1 MSFCPNCGTQLD
13 DSAVF
18 CPNCG
23 QRCKL
28 DEPAASP
35 SPGAQQTTPTT
46 QQPTSSAQQTASR
59 GQCPDSYL
67 LFAILTTLFCC
78 LPFGI
83 VAIVKAASVSSK
95 YQSGDYEGA
104 VQASN
109 DAKKMVQDCRH
120 LLSYPSRIDSCR
132 IRHHGNCRCDV
143 LVLKQ
148 SSWQQLQYCC
158 QDCFY
163 ISTPQPIRNPA
174 ACFPNAFSC
183 S

>member
-13 DSAVF
+13 DSAMF

-23 QRCKL
+23 HRCKL

-35 SPGAQQTTPTT
+35 SPGVQQTTPTT
-46 QQPTSSAQQTASR
+46 QQTTSSAQQTTSSAQQTASR

-109 DAKKMVQDCRH
+109 DAKKWCKIAVICC
-120 LLSYPSRIDSCR
+120 LIPLALT
-132 IRHHGNCRCDV
+132 
-143 LVLKQ
+143 LVGYAIMAIVGATFL
-148 SSWQQLQYCC
+148 
-158 QDCFY
+158 F
-163 ISTPQPIRNPA
+163 
-174 ACFPNAFSC
+174 
-183 S
+183 

>member
-1 MSFCPNCGTQLD
+1 MIISIILILMAIIAIILLDTRNKQNKHKTMSFCPNCGTQLD
-13 DSAVF
+13 DSAMF

-23 QRCKL
+23 HRCKL

-35 SPGAQQTTPTT
+35 SPGVQQTTPTT
-46 QQPTSSAQQTASR
+46 QQPTSSAQQTTSSAQQTASR

-109 DAKKMVQDCRH
+109 DAKKWCKIAVICC
-120 LLSYPSRIDSCR
+120 LIPLALT
-132 IRHHGNCRCDV
+132 
-143 LVLKQ
+143 LVGYAIMAIVGATFL
-148 SSWQQLQYCC
+148 
-158 QDCFY
+158 F
-163 ISTPQPIRNPA
+163 
-174 ACFPNAFSC
+174 
-183 S
+183 

>member
-23 QRCKL
+23 HRCKL

-46 QQPTSSAQQTASR
+46 QQTASR

-109 DAKKMVQDCRH
+109 DAKKWCKIAVICC
-120 LLSYPSRIDSCR
+120 LIPLALT
-132 IRHHGNCRCDV
+132 
-143 LVLKQ
+143 LVGYAIMAIVGATFL
-148 SSWQQLQYCC
+148 
-158 QDCFY
+158 F
-163 ISTPQPIRNPA
+163 
-174 ACFPNAFSC
+174 
-183 S
+183 

>member
-13 DSAVF
+13 DNAVF

-23 QRCKL
+23 HRCKL
-28 DEPAASP
+28 DESAASP
-35 SPGAQQTTPTT
+35 APSPEAQQ
-46 QQPTSSAQQTASR
+46 QTSSTQQTASR

-67 LFAILTTLFCC
+67 LYAILTTLFCC

-109 DAKKMVQDCRH
+109 DAKKWCKIAV
-120 LLSYPSRIDSCR
+120 I
-132 IRHHGNCRCDV
+132 
-143 LVLKQ
+143 
-148 SSWQQLQYCC
+148 CC
-158 QDCFY
+158 LIPLALTLIGYAIMGIAGATFL
-163 ISTPQPIRNPA
+163 
-174 ACFPNAFSC
+174 F
-183 S
+183 

>member
-23 QRCKL
+23 HRCKL

-35 SPGAQQTTPTT
+35 SPG
-46 QQPTSSAQQTASR
+46 AQQTASR

-83 VAIVKAASVSSK
+83 VAIVKAASVSAK

-109 DAKKMVQDCRH
+109 DAKKWCKIAVICC
-120 LLSYPSRIDSCR
+120 LIPLALT
-132 IRHHGNCRCDV
+132 
-143 LVLKQ
+143 LVGYAIMAIVGATFL
-148 SSWQQLQYCC
+148 
-158 QDCFY
+158 F
-163 ISTPQPIRNPA
+163 
-174 ACFPNAFSC
+174 
-183 S
+183 

>member
-1 MSFCPNCGTQLD
+1 MSFCQNCGTQLD
-13 DSAVF
+13 DNAVF

-23 QRCKL
+23 HRCKL
-28 DEPAASP
+28 DESAASP
-35 SPGAQQTTPTT
+35 APGAQQTTSTV

-109 DAKKMVQDCRH
+109 DAKKWCKIAVICC
-120 LLSYPSRIDSCR
+120 LIPLALT
-132 IRHHGNCRCDV
+132 
-143 LVLKQ
+143 LVGYAIMAIVGATFL
-148 SSWQQLQYCC
+148 
-158 QDCFY
+158 F
-163 ISTPQPIRNPA
+163 
-174 ACFPNAFSC
+174 
-183 S
+183 

>member
-1 MSFCPNCGTQLD
+1 MRIVLGIIGPWEIIIILVLMAIIAIILLNTRNKHKTMSFCPNCGTQLD

-23 QRCKL
+23 HRCKL
-28 DEPAASP
+28 DESAVSPAP
-35 SPGAQQTTPTT
+35 SLGAQQTTSTT

-59 GQCPDSYL
+59 EQCPDSYL

-109 DAKKMVQDCRH
+109 DAKKWCKIAVICC
-120 LLSYPSRIDSCR
+120 LIPLALT
-132 IRHHGNCRCDV
+132 
-143 LVLKQ
+143 LVGYAIIAIVGATFL
-148 SSWQQLQYCC
+148 
-158 QDCFY
+158 F
-163 ISTPQPIRNPA
+163 
-174 ACFPNAFSC
+174 
-183 S
+183 

>member
-23 QRCKL
+23 HRCKL

-35 SPGAQQTTPTT
+35 SPGVQQTTPTT
-46 QQPTSSAQQTASR
+46 QQH
-59 GQCPDSYL
+59 L

-109 DAKKMVQDCRH
+109 DAKKWCKIAVICC
-120 LLSYPSRIDSCR
+120 LIPLALT
-132 IRHHGNCRCDV
+132 
-143 LVLKQ
+143 LVGYAIMAIVGATFL
-148 SSWQQLQYCC
+148 
-158 QDCFY
+158 F
-163 ISTPQPIRNPA
+163 
-174 ACFPNAFSC
+174 
-183 S
+183 

>member
-1 MSFCPNCGTQLD
+1 MATIAIILLNTLNKQNKHKTMSFCPNCGTQLD
-13 DSAVF
+13 DNAVF

-28 DEPAASP
+28 DESAASP
-35 SPGAQQTTPTT
+35 APGAQQTTSTVP
-46 QQPTSSAQQTASR
+46 QPTSSVQQTKSR

-109 DAKKMVQDCRH
+109 DAKKWCKIAVICC
-120 LLSYPSRIDSCR
+120 LIPLALT
-132 IRHHGNCRCDV
+132 
-143 LVLKQ
+143 LVGYAIMAIVGATFL
-148 SSWQQLQYCC
+148 
-158 QDCFY
+158 F
-163 ISTPQPIRNPA
+163 
-174 ACFPNAFSC
+174 
-183 S
+183 

>member
-1 MSFCPNCGTQLD
+1 MAIIAIILLDTRNKQNKHKTMSFCPNCGTQLD

-23 QRCKL
+23 HRCKL
-28 DEPAASP
+28 DESAVSPAP
-35 SPGAQQTTPTT
+35 SLGAQQTTSTT

-59 GQCPDSYL
+59 EQCPDSYL

-109 DAKKMVQDCRH
+109 DAKKWCKIAVICC
-120 LLSYPSRIDSCR
+120 LIPLALT
-132 IRHHGNCRCDV
+132 
-143 LVLKQ
+143 LVGYAIMAIVGATFL
-148 SSWQQLQYCC
+148 
-158 QDCFY
+158 F
-163 ISTPQPIRNPA
+163 
-174 ACFPNAFSC
+174 
-183 S
+183 

>member
-1 MSFCPNCGTQLD
+1 MRIVLGIIGPWEIIIILVLMAIISIILLNTRNKHKTMSFCPNCGTQLD

-23 QRCKL
+23 HRCKL
-28 DEPAASP
+28 DESAVSPAP
-35 SPGAQQTTPTT
+35 SLGAQQTTSTT

-59 GQCPDSYL
+59 EQCPDSYL

-109 DAKKMVQDCRH
+109 DAKKWCKIAVICC
-120 LLSYPSRIDSCR
+120 LIPLALT
-132 IRHHGNCRCDV
+132 
-143 LVLKQ
+143 LVGYAIMAIVGATFL
-148 SSWQQLQYCC
+148 
-158 QDCFY
+158 F
-163 ISTPQPIRNPA
+163 
-174 ACFPNAFSC
+174 
-183 S
+183 

>member
-35 SPGAQQTTPTT
+35 SPSAQQTT
-46 QQPTSSAQQTASR
+46 SR

-109 DAKKMVQDCRH
+109 DAKKWCKIAVICC
-120 LLSYPSRIDSCR
+120 LIPLALT
-132 IRHHGNCRCDV
+132 
-143 LVLKQ
+143 LVGYAIMAIVGATFL
-148 SSWQQLQYCC
+148 
-158 QDCFY
+158 F
-163 ISTPQPIRNPA
+163 
-174 ACFPNAFSC
+174 
-183 S
+183 

>member
-35 SPGAQQTTPTT
+35 SPGAQQTTSTVP
-46 QQPTSSAQQTASR
+46 QPTSSVQQTESR

-109 DAKKMVQDCRH
+109 DAKKWCKIAVICC
-120 LLSYPSRIDSCR
+120 LIPLALT
-132 IRHHGNCRCDV
+132 
-143 LVLKQ
+143 LVGYAIMAIVGATFL
-148 SSWQQLQYCC
+148 
-158 QDCFY
+158 F
-163 ISTPQPIRNPA
+163 
-174 ACFPNAFSC
+174 
-183 S
+183 

>member
-23 QRCKL
+23 HRCKL
-28 DEPAASP
+28 DESAASP
-35 SPGAQQTTPTT
+35 SPGAQQTTSTT
-46 QQPTSSAQQTASR
+46 QQPTLSAQQTASR

-109 DAKKMVQDCRH
+109 DAKKWCKIAVICC
-120 LLSYPSRIDSCR
+120 LIPLALT
-132 IRHHGNCRCDV
+132 
-143 LVLKQ
+143 LVGYAIMAIVGATFL
-148 SSWQQLQYCC
+148 
-158 QDCFY
+158 F
-163 ISTPQPIRNPA
+163 
-174 ACFPNAFSC
+174 
-183 S
+183 

>member
-23 QRCKL
+23 HRCKL

-35 SPGAQQTTPTT
+35 SPEVQQTTPTT
-46 QQPTSSAQQTASR
+46 QQTTSSAQQTASR
-59 GQCPDSYL
+59 EQCPDSYL

-109 DAKKMVQDCRH
+109 DAKKWCKIAVICC
-120 LLSYPSRIDSCR
+120 LIPLALT
-132 IRHHGNCRCDV
+132 
-143 LVLKQ
+143 LVGYAIMAIVGATFL
-148 SSWQQLQYCC
+148 
-158 QDCFY
+158 F
-163 ISTPQPIRNPA
+163 
-174 ACFPNAFSC
+174 
-183 S
+183 

>member
-23 QRCKL
+23 HRCKL
-28 DEPAASP
+28 DESAASP
-35 SPGAQQTTPTT
+35 APGAQQTTSTVP
-46 QQPTSSAQQTASR
+46 QPTSSVQQTESR

-109 DAKKMVQDCRH
+109 DAKKMVQDCRY
-120 LLSYPSRIDSCR
+120 LLPYSSRIDSCR
-132 IRHHGNCRCDV
+132 IRHNGNRRCDI

-148 SSWQQLQYCC
+148 SS
-158 QDCFY
+158 
-163 ISTPQPIRNPA
+163 
-174 ACFPNAFSC
+174 
-183 S
+183 

>member
-1 MSFCPNCGTQLD
+1 MIISIILVLMAIIAIILLNTRNKHKTMSFCPNCGTQLD

-23 QRCKL
+23 HRCKL
-28 DEPAASP
+28 DESAVSPAP
-35 SPGAQQTTPTT
+35 SLGAQQTTSTT

-59 GQCPDSYL
+59 EQCPDSYL

-109 DAKKMVQDCRH
+109 DAKKWCKIAVICC
-120 LLSYPSRIDSCR
+120 LIPLALT
-132 IRHHGNCRCDV
+132 
-143 LVLKQ
+143 LVGYAIMAIVGATFL
-148 SSWQQLQYCC
+148 
-158 QDCFY
+158 F
-163 ISTPQPIRNPA
+163 
-174 ACFPNAFSC
+174 
-183 S
+183 

>member
-23 QRCKL
+23 HRCKL
-28 DEPAASP
+28 DESAVSPAP
-35 SPGAQQTTPTT
+35 SPGVQQTT
-46 QQPTSSAQQTASR
+46 SSEQQTASR

-109 DAKKMVQDCRH
+109 DAKKWCKIAVICC
-120 LLSYPSRIDSCR
+120 LIPLALT
-132 IRHHGNCRCDV
+132 
-143 LVLKQ
+143 LVGYAIMAIVGATFL
-148 SSWQQLQYCC
+148 
-158 QDCFY
+158 F
-163 ISTPQPIRNPA
+163 
-174 ACFPNAFSC
+174 
-183 S
+183 

>member
-28 DEPAASP
+28 DESAASP
-35 SPGAQQTTPTT
+35 APGAQQTE
-46 QQPTSSAQQTASR
+46 SR

-109 DAKKMVQDCRH
+109 DAKKWCKIAVICC
-120 LLSYPSRIDSCR
+120 LIPLALT
-132 IRHHGNCRCDV
+132 
-143 LVLKQ
+143 LVGYAIMAIVGATFL
-148 SSWQQLQYCC
+148 
-158 QDCFY
+158 F
-163 ISTPQPIRNPA
+163 
-174 ACFPNAFSC
+174 
-183 S
+183 

>member
-23 QRCKL
+23 HRCKL
-28 DEPAASP
+28 DESAVSPAP
-35 SPGAQQTTPTT
+35 SPGV

-109 DAKKMVQDCRH
+109 DAKKWCKIAVICC
-120 LLSYPSRIDSCR
+120 LIPLALT
-132 IRHHGNCRCDV
+132 
-143 LVLKQ
+143 LVGYAIMAIVGATFL
-148 SSWQQLQYCC
+148 
-158 QDCFY
+158 F
-163 ISTPQPIRNPA
+163 
-174 ACFPNAFSC
+174 
-183 S
+183 

>member
-1 MSFCPNCGTQLD
+1 MAIIAIILLNTRNKHKTMSFCPNCGTQLD

-23 QRCKL
+23 HRCKL
-28 DEPAASP
+28 DEAAVSPAP
-35 SPGAQQTTPTT
+35 SLGAQQTTSTT

-59 GQCPDSYL
+59 EQCPDSYL

-109 DAKKMVQDCRH
+109 DAKKWCKIAVICC
-120 LLSYPSRIDSCR
+120 LIPLALT
-132 IRHHGNCRCDV
+132 
-143 LVLKQ
+143 LVGYAIMAIVGATFL
-148 SSWQQLQYCC
+148 
-158 QDCFY
+158 F
-163 ISTPQPIRNPA
+163 
-174 ACFPNAFSC
+174 
-183 S
+183 

>member
-23 QRCKL
+23 HRCKL

-35 SPGAQQTTPTT
+35 SPEV
-46 QQPTSSAQQTASR
+46 QQTASR
-59 GQCPDSYL
+59 EQCPDSYL

-109 DAKKMVQDCRH
+109 DAKKWCKIAVICC
-120 LLSYPSRIDSCR
+120 LIPLALT
-132 IRHHGNCRCDV
+132 
-143 LVLKQ
+143 LVGYAIMAIVGATFL
-148 SSWQQLQYCC
+148 
-158 QDCFY
+158 F
-163 ISTPQPIRNPA
+163 
-174 ACFPNAFSC
+174 
-183 S
+183 

>member
-23 QRCKL
+23 HRCKL

-35 SPGAQQTTPTT
+35 SSGAQQTTPTT
-46 QQPTSSAQQTASR
+46 QQTASR
-59 GQCPDSYL
+59 EQCPDSYL

-109 DAKKMVQDCRH
+109 DAKKWCKIAVICC
-120 LLSYPSRIDSCR
+120 LIPLALT
-132 IRHHGNCRCDV
+132 
-143 LVLKQ
+143 LVGYAIMAIVGATFL
-148 SSWQQLQYCC
+148 
-158 QDCFY
+158 F
-163 ISTPQPIRNPA
+163 
-174 ACFPNAFSC
+174 
-183 S
+183 

>member
-23 QRCKL
+23 HRCKL

-35 SPGAQQTTPTT
+35 SPGEQQT
-46 QQPTSSAQQTASR
+46 TSSAQQTTSR
-59 GQCPDSYL
+59 EQCPDSYL

-109 DAKKMVQDCRH
+109 DAKKWCKIAVICC
-120 LLSYPSRIDSCR
+120 LIPLALT
-132 IRHHGNCRCDV
+132 
-143 LVLKQ
+143 LVGYAIMAIVDATFL
-148 SSWQQLQYCC
+148 
-158 QDCFY
+158 F
-163 ISTPQPIRNPA
+163 
-174 ACFPNAFSC
+174 
-183 S
+183 

>member
-1 MSFCPNCGTQLD
+1 MALSVPWEIIIILILMATIAIILLNTLNKQNKHKTMSFCPNCGTQLD
-13 DSAVF
+13 DNAVF

-28 DEPAASP
+28 DESAASP
-35 SPGAQQTTPTT
+35 APGAQQTTSTVP
-46 QQPTSSAQQTASR
+46 QPTSSVQQTKSR

-109 DAKKMVQDCRH
+109 DAKKWCKIAVICC
-120 LLSYPSRIDSCR
+120 LIPLALT
-132 IRHHGNCRCDV
+132 
-143 LVLKQ
+143 LVGYAIMAIVGATFL
-148 SSWQQLQYCC
+148 
-158 QDCFY
+158 F
-163 ISTPQPIRNPA
+163 
-174 ACFPNAFSC
+174 
-183 S
+183 